1 MTVARSIAVLVVMAV
16 VPGCA
21 RDAQRS
27 SKRFGAKGDQ
37 YVAAGQLKEAAI
49 EYRNAIRQTPA
60 VVEPHAKLAAVAA
73 RTSDVQT
80 VMRELVQ
87 IAELAPTD
95 AAAQV
100 QAGSVYLLAGRFADA
115 RDRAEAALRV
125 KGDAAAHLLL
135 GQALAGLH
143 DAERSE
149 ANLREAVRL

>member
-16 VPGCA
+16 VPGCS
-21 RDAQRS
+21 RDPQRS
-27 SKRFGAKGDQ
+27 SKRFVAKGDQ

-100 QAGSVYLLAGRFADA
+100 QAGAGDPLPGRFSDA
-115 RDRAEAALRV
+115 PGRAGTALRG
-125 KGDAAAHLLL
+125 KG
-135 GQALAGLH
+135 
-143 DAERSE
+143 EPPPT
-149 ANLREAVRL
+149 